1 MTKLLSLILLA
12 ATAAVSLFVAQ
23 PLQAA
28 TAVVQPHRTILDEG
42 ARLLPGNMVLDV
54 AVRRR
59 VVGGVGVRR
68 GVRRRCWGPA
78 RSSSAVLGSGAEWSA
93 VLVIGDVRSQGAIG
107 RAIWGGQ
114 LSAIG
119 RAIWGGQLSAIGRA
133 IWGGQL
139 SAIGRAIWGGR
150 LSAIGRAIWGGRL
163 SAIGRGY
170 MGRPAL
176 GYRAGYMGRPALGYR
191 AGYLGRPALGYW
203 AGERSM
209 PAGMCPKKDEAIVI
223 LSKDPFCAAHHLSD
237 DACRRR
243 HGRRI
248 GLRLPNIMGS

>member
-1 MTKLLSLILLA
+1 MTKVLSLILLA
-12 ATAAVSLFVAQ
+12 ATSVSLFVAQ

-42 ARLLPGNMVLDV
+42 ARLLPGSMVLDV

-68 GVRRRCWGPA
+68 GVVGGVGVRRG
-78 RSSSAVLGSGAEWSA
+78 VVGG
-93 VLVIGDVRSQGAIG
+93 VGVRRGVV
-107 RAIWGGQ
+107 GGV
-114 LSAIG
+114 G
-119 RAIWGGQLSAIGRA
+119 VRRGVVGGV
-133 IWGGQL
+133 
-139 SAIGRAIWGGR
+139 
-150 LSAIGRAIWGGRL
+150 
-163 SAIGRGY
+163 GY
-170 MGRPAL
+170 WRRPIAG
-176 GYRAGYMGRPALGYR
+176 GYRAGYLGRPALGYR

-237 DACRRR
+237 DACQETWKAYWSETAQYNGFLAQCRML
-243 HGRRI
+243 HW
-248 GLRLPNIMGS
+248 PEHKS

>member
-59 VVGGVGVRR
+59 VAGGVGVRR
-68 GVRRRCWGPA
+68 GVVGGIGYWRRP
-78 RSSSAVLGSGAEWSA
+78 
-93 VLVIGDVRSQGAIG
+93 I
-107 RAIWGGQ
+107 
-114 LSAIG
+114 
-119 RAIWGGQLSAIGRA
+119 
-133 IWGGQL
+133 
-139 SAIGRAIWGGR
+139 
-150 LSAIGRAIWGGRL
+150 
-163 SAIGRGY
+163 
-170 MGRPAL
+170 
-176 GYRAGYMGRPALGYR
+176 AGGYR

-237 DACRRR
+237 DACQETWKAYWSETAQYNGFLTQCRML
-243 HGRRI
+243 HW
-248 GLRLPNIMGS
+248 PEHKA

>member
-1 MTKLLSLILLA
+1 MPKLLSLILLA

-42 ARLLPGNMVLDV
+42 ARLLPGNMVFDV

-59 VVGGVGVRR
+59 VAGGVGVRR
-68 GVRRRCWGPA
+68 GVVGGVGYWRRPIAG
-78 RSSSAVLGSGAEWSA
+78 GY
-93 VLVIGDVRSQGAIG
+93 
-107 RAIWGGQ
+107 RA
-114 LSAIG
+114 
-119 RAIWGGQLSAIGRA
+119 
-133 IWGGQL
+133 
-139 SAIGRAIWGGR
+139 
-150 LSAIGRAIWGGRL
+150 
-163 SAIGRGY
+163 GY
-170 MGRPAL
+170 LGRPAL
-176 GYRAGYMGRPALGYR
+176 GYG

-237 DACRRR
+237 DACQETWKAYWSETAQYNGFLAQCRML
-243 HGRRI
+243 HW
-248 GLRLPNIMGS
+248 PEHKS

>member
-68 GVRRRCWGPA
+68 GVVGGVGVRRG
-78 RSSSAVLGSGAEWSA
+78 VVGG
-93 VLVIGDVRSQGAIG
+93 IGYWRRPIAGG
-107 RAIWGGQ
+107 YRA
-114 LSAIG
+114 
-119 RAIWGGQLSAIGRA
+119 
-133 IWGGQL
+133 
-139 SAIGRAIWGGR
+139 
-150 LSAIGRAIWGGRL
+150 
-163 SAIGRGY
+163 GY
-170 MGRPAL
+170 LGRPAL
-176 GYRAGYMGRPALGYR
+176 GYRAGYLRRPALGYRAGYMGRPALAYRAGYLGRPALGYR

-237 DACRRR
+237 DACQETWKAYWSETAQYNGFLAQCRML
-243 HGRRI
+243 HW
-248 GLRLPNIMGS
+248 PEHKS

>member
-1 MTKLLSLILLA
+1 MPKLLSLILLA

-42 ARLLPGNMVLDV
+42 ARLLPGSMVLDV

-68 GVRRRCWGPA
+68 GVVGGVGVRRG
-78 RSSSAVLGSGAEWSA
+78 VVGG
-93 VLVIGDVRSQGAIG
+93 VGVRRGVV
-107 RAIWGGQ
+107 GGV
-114 LSAIG
+114 
-119 RAIWGGQLSAIGRA
+119 
-133 IWGGQL
+133 
-139 SAIGRAIWGGR
+139 
-150 LSAIGRAIWGGRL
+150 
-163 SAIGRGY
+163 GY
-170 MGRPAL
+170 WRRPIAG
-176 GYRAGYMGRPALGYR
+176 GYRAGYLGRPALGYR

-237 DACRRR
+237 DACQETWKAYWSETAQYNGFLAQCRML
-243 HGRRI
+243 HW
-248 GLRLPNIMGS
+248 PEHKS

>member
-68 GVRRRCWGPA
+68 GVVGGVGVRRG
-78 RSSSAVLGSGAEWSA
+78 VVGG
-93 VLVIGDVRSQGAIG
+93 VGVRRGVVGGVGVRRGVVGGVGYWRRPIAG
-107 RAIWGGQ
+107 GYRA
-114 LSAIG
+114 
-119 RAIWGGQLSAIGRA
+119 
-133 IWGGQL
+133 
-139 SAIGRAIWGGR
+139 
-150 LSAIGRAIWGGRL
+150 
-163 SAIGRGY
+163 GY
-170 MGRPAL
+170 WGRPAL
-176 GYRAGYMGRPALGYR
+176 GYRAGYWGRSALGY
-191 AGYLGRPALGYW
+191 G

-209 PAGMCPKKDEAIVI
+209 LAGMCPKKDEAIVI
-223 LSKDPFCAAHHLSD
+223 LSKDPFCGAHKLSG
-237 DACRRR
+237 DACQETWKAYWFETAQYNGFLAQCRML
-243 HGRRI
+243 HW
-248 GLRLPNIMGS
+248 PEPKT